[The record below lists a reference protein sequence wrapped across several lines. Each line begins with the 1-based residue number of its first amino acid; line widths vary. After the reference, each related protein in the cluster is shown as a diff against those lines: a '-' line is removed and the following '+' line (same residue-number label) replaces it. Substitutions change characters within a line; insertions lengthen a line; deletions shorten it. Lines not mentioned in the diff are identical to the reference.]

1 MNSINEV
8 NFGLFAGQ
16 GAIREHLMRLAH
28 DKGRLLDARHIIT
41 AYALAATANP
51 NEAAGIIG
59 VTPRTITNRVEQLL
73 ERTGLNDNLNS
84 SIELRGYLRGLL
96 AVTEEQWV

>member
-1 MNSINEV
+1 M
-8 NFGLFAGQ
+8 
-16 GAIREHLMRLAH
+16 
-28 DKGRLLDARHIIT
+28 
-41 AYALAATANP
+41 
-51 NEAAGIIG
+51 IG

-84 SIELRGYLRGLL
+84 SIEWRGYLRGLL